1 MRGIQHGLPAVTA
14 PVAAGSELMFAAIL
28 LESPDVIG
36 ANQAIAE
43 KEYLKAI
50 DYYGWAEKKSG
61 DWRASLGL
69 ANAYRARLDYAQARS
84 YYAKV
89 VSLPNAP
96 INSYFYFGQ
105 CLMVNREYTEAEK
118 WFAKYA
124 AAAEVLKT
132 AFTDKATVA
141 RIGGD
146 EFVAILKNQESPQ
159 EFIDRMPALIALN
172 NRYYQGP
179 ELRFSMGSAT
189 RKTNEALEKTL
200 IRADEAMYRNKESR
214 YRNRI

>member
-1 MRGIQHGLPAVTA
+1 MRPPR
-14 PVAAGSELMFAAIL
+14 PVARCR
-28 LESPDVIG
+28 P
-36 ANQAIAE
+36 
-43 KEYLKAI
+43 
-50 DYYGWAEKKSG
+50 
-61 DWRASLGL
+61 
-69 ANAYRARLDYAQARS
+69 
-84 YYAKV
+84 
-89 VSLPNAP
+89 
-96 INSYFYFGQ
+96 
-105 CLMVNREYTEAEK
+105 
-118 WFAKYA
+118 
-124 AAAEVLKT
+124 AAEVLKT

-214 YRNRI
+214 YRNNPAHEILGMSMDDIATCNRFAFESSFVDEKVKQRIWQKYFL